1 MSTAEKFDFIHDMI
15 YSIDASLIRLT
26 QTEKLTQMMA
36 FTEEDLKDL
45 KNLLQEYE
53 ELKVQALSAEVVIRK
68 EIKSDANNN

>member
-15 YSIDASLIRLT
+15 YSIDASLIRLS

-45 KNLLQEYE
+45 KDILQEYE
-53 ELKVQALSAEVVIRK
+53 ELKEQALSTELVFRK
-68 EIKSDANNN
+68 ENKQCK

>member
-15 YSIDASLIRLT
+15 YSIDASLIRLS

-45 KNLLQEYE
+45 KSILQEYE

-68 EIKSDANNN
+68 ENK